1 MPLPKIIY
9 LLTDFGFEG
18 QHYVAQLRGVLQKL
32 GPADCRIEDLTHAV
46 NPFSI
51 IQAEYFLLST
61 FPYLQTPCIV
71 IAVVDP
77 GVGSSRDIVAIK
89 DKDGNCFIGPNNGVF
104 GRFPPKTT
112 IGDIRKIE
120 NPKVIPTFRS
130 ATFQGRDIMAPAAAA
145 LANGFPFE
153 DLGPQSGPLL
163 VNELPD
169 PEITK
174 HVVTGGIYSIDTF
187 GNIITNISAPI
198 IEKSGLE
205 GGTIIHVQVNG
216 VNRAFEYGK
225 TFSDV
230 QAAGHVAYIGSTLFF
245 ELAVNCGSAASL
257 FRCKIGDHIRL
268 EWG

>member
-1 MPLPKIIY
+1 VPLPKIIY

-18 QHYVAQLRGVLQKL
+18 QHYVTQLRGVLYKL
-32 GPADCRIEDLTHAV
+32 CPGDCRIEDLTHAV

-89 DKDGNCFIGPNNGVF
+89 DTDGNYFIGPNNGVF
-104 GRFPPKTT
+104 GRFPPKTR

-120 NPKVIPTFRS
+120 NPKVIATFRS

-145 LANGFPFE
+145 LAKGFPFE

-163 VNELPD
+163 MNELPD

-174 HVVTGGIYSIDTF
+174 YVV
-187 GNIITNISAPI
+187 TNISAPI
-198 IEKSGLE
+198 IQKSGLE
-205 GGTIIHVQVNG
+205 GGIIIRVQVNG
-216 VNRAFEYGK
+216 VDRVFKYGK

-230 QAAGHVAYIGSTLFF
+230 QAVGHVAYIGSTLFF

-257 FRCKIGDHIRL
+257 FQCKIGDRIRL